1 MKSKDKKPKKSFTEG
16 YKTYNPE
23 TEGYGNKRQWRS
35 TFNRRFFQEYIEDTL
50 NESGLAWDILG
61 VLRTASKEEIRK
73 AYLKMAMANHP
84 DRGGD
89 TELMKKINLAYERL
103 K

>member
-1 MKSKDKKPKKSFTEG
+1 MKLKDKKPKKSFTEG
-16 YKTYNPE
+16 YKKYNPE
-23 TEGYGNKRQWRS
+23 VDGFGNKRQWKS
-35 TFNRRFFQEYIEDTL
+35 TFNRRFFSEYIEDVL
-50 NESGLAWDILG
+50 HESGLAWDILG
-61 VLRTASKEEIRK
+61 VSRTASKEEIRK
-73 AYLKMAMANHP
+73 AYYKMAMQNHP

>member
-1 MKSKDKKPKKSFTEG
+1 MKLNDKKPKKSFTDG
-16 YKTYNPE
+16 YKTYDSNK
-23 TEGYGNKRQWRS
+23 EGYGNKSQWKS
-35 TFNRRFFQEYIEDTL
+35 TFNRRFFSEYIEDVL
-50 NESGLAWDILG
+50 HESGLAWDILG
-61 VLRTASKEEIRK
+61 VSRTASKEEIRK